1 MKKVLIAGGCGFIG
15 HKVAIEFLK
24 AQYEVVI
31 VDNWNS
37 YNVHLIRDV
46 EAKYQERIK
55 LLNGA
60 LILQKNVCNER
71 ITRQIFEEESPDLVV
86 HLANFPTAT
95 LAALQ
100 PFYAVE
106 QIVEGTLSL
115 LEAAKISGVKKFVY
129 ISSSMVYGDFKTES
143 VSEDHKIAPK
153 ELYGVFKATAEYM
166 VRSYTRL
173 YNLTHAIVRPIA
185 VYGPTGH
192 DAFVITKF
200 IKATKNSGVITVLG
214 ENTKLSFTFVD
225 DMAKGIFLT
234 ATKPESDNE
243 SFNIGSGIS
252 TKLSDIAHYL
262 KTLNPEVKVEIKEAD
277 PLYPKRGALSIDK
290 ARRLLGFD
298 PEYSIEDGL
307 KIFYDSI

>member
-24 AQYEVVI
+24 TGYDVII

-37 YNVHLIRDV
+37 YNVHRVRDI
-46 EAKYQERIK
+46 ENKYQKRIK
-55 LLNGA
+55 SLNGA
-60 LILQKNVCNER
+60 LIFQKNICKHE
-71 ITRQIFEEESPDLVV
+71 ITRRIFEEEKPDLVV

-100 PFYAVE
+100 PFFAVE

-115 LEAAKISGVKKFVY
+115 LEAAKNSGVRKFVY
-129 ISSSMVYGDFKTES
+129 ISSSMVYGDFKSDS
-143 VSEDHKIAPK
+143 VKEDHEIRPK

-166 VRSYTRL
+166 VRSYSRL
-173 YNLTHAIVRPIA
+173 YNLKHSIVRPIA

-200 IKATKNSGVITVLG
+200 IKATKNSGVINIQG
-214 ENTKLSFTFVD
+214 KETKLSFTYVD
-225 DMAKGIFLT
+225 DMAQGIFKV
-234 ATKPESDNE
+234 ATMPEADNE
-243 SFNIGSGIS
+243 SFNIGSGVS
-252 TKLSDIAHYL
+252 SKLVDIANFL
-262 KTLNPEVKVEIKEAD
+262 RTLNPDVKIELNEAD
-277 PLYPKRGALSIDK
+277 PLYPKRGALNIEK
-290 ARRLLGFD
+290 AKELLGYQ
-298 PEYSIEDGL
+298 PQYTIEEGL